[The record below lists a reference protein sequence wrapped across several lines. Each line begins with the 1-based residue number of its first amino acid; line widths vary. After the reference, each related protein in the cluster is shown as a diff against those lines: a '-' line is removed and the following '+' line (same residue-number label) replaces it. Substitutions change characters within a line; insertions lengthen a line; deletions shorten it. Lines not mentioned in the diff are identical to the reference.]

1 MAGTFILGETKVR
14 PGAYFNIQKKEES
27 GEGILEG
34 VTAVLF
40 RADFGPLNTV
50 VELKAGEPW
59 EKIFGNGLTT
69 DAIGE
74 ALEGGA
80 RTVLACRIGNGG
92 TPATVALHDT
102 EGTEAVVISVN
113 YPGDKDFSVSVR
125 EKLSDSTR
133 KECLIYSGT
142 REFEKLEFAAGE
154 GEAERLVS
162 ALNAM
167 EHFHGELTEGKEKAL
182 LAAVSQEPFA
192 GGSNPQVTAEDYS
205 NGFAQTEAWEFNT
218 ICVDTED
225 QEIHLLL
232 AAFVNRMF
240 EEGLPAQAVVA
251 ENHTVPLETRQN
263 HAAAFNNEK
272 MNYVL
277 NAHMMELG
285 KDGQEREIDGY
296 RTAARIA
303 GMIGATP
310 SGQSLTHTV
319 VEGFTEILEKLTN
332 SQMIHAESKKGCIV
346 FSHNREKKVWID
358 NAINTLITP
367 ADNQDDGWKKIR
379 RVATRFELL
388 RRLNAAVEELVG
400 KTDNDSNGRSTI
412 VSRMNDIGT
421 AMVEESKLTAF
432 KASESST
439 YPADVDSA
447 WFDISVT
454 DKDSMERIYL
464 TYQFQF
470 STNE

>member
-113 YPGDKDFSVSVR
+113 YQGDKDFSVSVR

-167 EHFHGELTEGKEKAL
+167 EHFHGELKEGKEKAL

-240 EEGLPAQAVVA
+240 EEGLPVQAVVA

-358 NAINTLITP
+358 NAVNKLITP

>member
-113 YPGDKDFSVSVR
+113 YPGDKDFSVSIR

-167 EHFHGELTEGKEKAL
+167 EHFHGELKEGKEKAL

-240 EEGLPAQAVVA
+240 EEGLPVQVVVA

-358 NAINTLITP
+358 NAVNTLITP

>member
-1 MAGTFILGETKVR
+1 
-14 PGAYFNIQKKEES
+14 
-27 GEGILEG
+27 
-34 VTAVLF
+34 
-40 RADFGPLNTV
+40 
-50 VELKAGEPW
+50 
-59 EKIFGNGLTT
+59 
-69 DAIGE
+69 
-74 ALEGGA
+74 
-80 RTVLACRIGNGG
+80 
-92 TPATVALHDT
+92 
-102 EGTEAVVISVN
+102 
-113 YPGDKDFSVSVR
+113 
-125 EKLSDSTR
+125 
-133 KECLIYSGT
+133 
-142 REFEKLEFAAGE
+142 
-154 GEAERLVS
+154 
-162 ALNAM
+162 
-167 EHFHGELTEGKEKAL
+167 
-182 LAAVSQEPFA
+182 
-192 GGSNPQVTAEDYS
+192 
-205 NGFAQTEAWEFNT
+205 
-218 ICVDTED
+218 
-225 QEIHLLL
+225 
-232 AAFVNRMF
+232 
-240 EEGLPAQAVVA
+240 
-251 ENHTVPLETRQN
+251 
-263 HAAAFNNEK
+263 

-310 SGQSLTHTV
+310 SSQSLTHTV

-332 SQMIHAESKKGCIV
+332 PQIIQAESKKGCMV
-346 FSHNREKKVWID
+346 FTHNREKKVWID

-367 ADNQDDGWKKIR
+367 VDNQDDGWKKIR

-400 KTDNDSNGRSTI
+400 KTDNDNNGRSTI

>member
-167 EHFHGELTEGKEKAL
+167 EHFHGELKEGKEKAL

-240 EEGLPAQAVVA
+240 EEGLPVQVVVA

-358 NAINTLITP
+358 NAVNTLITP

>member
-167 EHFHGELTEGKEKAL
+167 EHFHGELKEGKEKAL

-240 EEGLPAQAVVA
+240 EEGLPVQAVVA

-272 MNYVL
+272 MNY
-277 NAHMMELG
+277 
-285 KDGQEREIDGY
+285 Y
-296 RTAARIA
+296 
-303 GMIGATP
+303 
-310 SGQSLTHTV
+310 
-319 VEGFTEILEKLTN
+319 
-332 SQMIHAESKKGCIV
+332 
-346 FSHNREKKVWID
+346 
-358 NAINTLITP
+358 
-367 ADNQDDGWKKIR
+367 
-379 RVATRFELL
+379 
-388 RRLNAAVEELVG
+388 
-400 KTDNDSNGRSTI
+400 
-412 VSRMNDIGT
+412 
-421 AMVEESKLTAF
+421 
-432 KASESST
+432 SE
-439 YPADVDSA
+439 Y
-447 WFDISVT
+447 
-454 DKDSMERIYL
+454 
-464 TYQFQF
+464 
-470 STNE
+470 

>member
-69 DAIGE
+69 DARGE

-167 EHFHGELTEGKEKAL
+167 EHFHGELKEGKEKAL

-240 EEGLPAQAVVA
+240 EEGLPVQAVVA

-358 NAINTLITP
+358 NAVNTLITP

>member
-59 EKIFGNGLTT
+59 KKIFGNGLTT

-167 EHFHGELTEGKEKAL
+167 EHFHGELKEGKEKAL

-240 EEGLPAQAVVA
+240 EEGLPVQVVVA

-358 NAINTLITP
+358 NAVNTLITP

>member
-1 MAGTFILGETKVR
+1 MAGTFILGETKIR

-27 GEGILEG
+27 GESILEG

-59 EKIFGNGLTT
+59 EETFGNGLTT
-69 DAIGE
+69 DAIRE
-74 ALEGGA
+74 AMDGGA

-92 TPATVALHDT
+92 TPATVALNDT

-113 YPGDKDFSVSVR
+113 YPGDKEFSVSVR
-125 EKLSDSTR
+125 EKLSDSSR
-133 KECLIYSGT
+133 KECIIYAGT
-142 REFEKLEFAAGE
+142 QEFEKLEFAAGE
-154 GEAERLVS
+154 EEAQHLVT
-162 ALNAM
+162 ALNSRK
-167 EHFHGELTEGKEKAL
+167 HFHGELKEGKEKAL
-182 LAAVSQEPFA
+182 LAVVAQEPFT

-225 QEIHLLL
+225 HEIHLLL
-232 AAFVNRMF
+232 AAFVNRIF
-240 EEGLPAQAVVA
+240 EEGLLAQAVVA
-251 ENHTVPLETRQN
+251 ENHTVSLETRQE
-263 HAAAFNNEK
+263 HAAEFNNEK

-277 NAHMMELG
+277 NAHMMEIG

-303 GMIGATP
+303 GMIGAAP
-310 SGQSLTHTV
+310 SSQSLTHAV

-332 SQMIHAESKKGCIV
+332 PQIIRAESRNGCLV
-346 FSHNREKKVWID
+346 FSQNREKQVWID

-388 RRLNAAVEELVG
+388 RRINAAVEELVG

-421 AMVEESKLTAF
+421 AMVEESKLVAF

-447 WFDISVT
+447 WFDISVI
-454 DKDSMERIYL
+454 DKDSMEHIYL

>member
-167 EHFHGELTEGKEKAL
+167 EHFHGELKEGKEKAL

-205 NGFAQTEAWEFNT
+205 NGFAQTEAWELNT

-240 EEGLPAQAVVA
+240 EEGLPVQVVVA

-358 NAINTLITP
+358 NAVNTLITP

>member
-240 EEGLPAQAVVA
+240 EEGLPVQAVVA

-358 NAINTLITP
+358 NAVNTLITP

>member
-14 PGAYFNIQKKEES
+14 PGTYFNIQKKEES

-310 SGQSLTHTV
+310 FGQSLTHTV